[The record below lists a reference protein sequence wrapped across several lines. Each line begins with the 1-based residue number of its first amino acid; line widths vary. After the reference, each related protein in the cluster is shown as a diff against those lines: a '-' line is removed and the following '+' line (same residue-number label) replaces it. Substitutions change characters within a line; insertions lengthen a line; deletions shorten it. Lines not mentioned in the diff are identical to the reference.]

1 MAYIIGLIIEDF
13 IWRIGFVSARKIQMA
28 YAFHHRK
35 VGVVLK
41 FLAEFA
47 HDVLAIIRWDLP
59 NIVLALSCV

>member
-13 IWRIGFVSARKIQMA
+13 IWRVGFVSARKIQMA

-47 HDVLAIIRWDLP
+47 HDVLEIWWHLP